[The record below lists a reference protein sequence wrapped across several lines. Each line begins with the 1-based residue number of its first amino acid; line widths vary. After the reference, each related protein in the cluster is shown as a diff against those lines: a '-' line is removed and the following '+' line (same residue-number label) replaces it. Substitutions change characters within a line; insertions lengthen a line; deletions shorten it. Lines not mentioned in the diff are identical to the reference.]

1 MSTLG
6 SGAGGMVLWPPPHTN
21 PVNFHTSSSSL
32 SSFIEAQTETA
43 CDRLEEKLGRQ
54 QQGKTGALA

>member
-1 MSTLG
+1 
-6 SGAGGMVLWPPPHTN
+6 MVLWPPPHTN